1 MLDLNVMVYH
11 QSVFQKLQN
20 IPIQGGTF
28 FLTTPPWKNHIFPQ
42 SHKPAILIRVFRG
55 MDKTQ
60 TNGGYP
66 EMRIPKM
73 DGLGI
78 QNSNEIGCL
87 LPNLHFPLFRNQQGP
102 SFYQIH
108 RIG

>member
-1 MLDLNVMVYH
+1 MVYH

-20 IPIQGGTF
+20 IPIQGRTF
-28 FLTTPPWKNHIFPQ
+28 FFGQLLLGEIIHIFPQ

-55 MDKTQ
+55 MDTQ

-73 DGLGI
+73 DCLGI
-78 QNSNEIGCL
+78 QNSNEIV
-87 LPNLHFPLFRNQQGP
+87 
-102 SFYQIH
+102 
-108 RIG
+108 